1 MSSENSIF
9 HSTLHPLY
17 RSLTNTIECLRTR
30 FILLRMRTKISATL
44 GWLIHCTVTTHSLT
58 ARAPWILPTHSLS
71 EREWS
76 LTHSLTQHTH
86 SLTHSLTHPLTH
98 SLTQSNVLH
107 SLTHSL
113 ILLILQAIGHYTLA
127 SSYLSSGNMIAT
139 SLHLRMA
146 LHLQPNFGHAHSA
159 LKLVMCSLKFK
170 EEQRQ
175 LEHKVTAV
183 RHSK

>member
-1 MSSENSIF
+1 MV
-9 HSTLHPLY
+9 THP
-17 RSLTNTIECLRTR
+17 
-30 FILLRMRTKISATL
+30 
-44 GWLIHCTVTTHSLT
+44 
-58 ARAPWILPTHSLS
+58 
-71 EREWS
+71 
-76 LTHSLTQHTH
+76 LTHSPP
-86 SLTHSLTHPLTH
+86 THSLTHPLNSPTH
-98 SLTQSNVLH
+98 SLNSPTHATHPLTH
-107 SLTHSL
+107 LLTHSL
-113 ILLILQAIGHYTLA
+113 ILFVLQAIGHYTLA

-183 RHSK
+183 KYFSLLNSFLIFSKNC

>member
-1 MSSENSIF
+1 M
-9 HSTLHPLY
+9 
-17 RSLTNTIECLRTR
+17 
-30 FILLRMRTKISATL
+30 
-44 GWLIHCTVTTHSLT
+44 LT
-58 ARAPWILPTHSLS
+58 ARAALDIRPDSVS

-76 LTHSLTQHTH
+76 LTHPPTHPPTHPLTQLTHPLTQPTHSPTH
-86 SLTHSLTHPLTH
+86 SLTHSLTHT
-98 SLTQSNVLH
+98 
-107 SLTHSL
+107 LTHSL

>member
-1 MSSENSIF
+1 M
-9 HSTLHPLY
+9 
-17 RSLTNTIECLRTR
+17 
-30 FILLRMRTKISATL
+30 
-44 GWLIHCTVTTHSLT
+44 VTHSLT
-58 ARAPWILPTHSLS
+58 RPL
-71 EREWS
+71 
-76 LTHSLTQHTH
+76 TH
-86 SLTHSLTHPLTH
+86 SLTHSTHPLTQPTHSLNPLTHPPTHSLNPPTHSPTHPLTH
-98 SLTQSNVLH
+98 SLTH
-107 SLTHSL
+107 SHTHSL
-113 ILLILQAIGHYTLA
+113 ILLVLQAIGHYTLA

>member
-1 MSSENSIF
+1 M
-9 HSTLHPLY
+9 
-17 RSLTNTIECLRTR
+17 
-30 FILLRMRTKISATL
+30 
-44 GWLIHCTVTTHSLT
+44 LT
-58 ARAPWILPTHSLS
+58 ARAALDIRPDSVS

-76 LTHSLTQHTH
+76 LTHSLTHSLTYSLTYSFTR
-86 SLTHSLTHPLTH
+86 SLTHSTH
-98 SLTQSNVLH
+98 SLNPP
-107 SLTHSL
+107 THSPT
-113 ILLILQAIGHYTLA
+113 ILQAIGHYTLA

>member
-1 MSSENSIF
+1 M
-9 HSTLHPLY
+9 
-17 RSLTNTIECLRTR
+17 
-30 FILLRMRTKISATL
+30 
-44 GWLIHCTVTTHSLT
+44 LT
-58 ARAPWILPTHSLS
+58 ARAALDIRLDSVS

-76 LTHSLTQHTH
+76 LTHSPTHPPTHPPTHSLNSPTHSLNPPTHPPTHPLTHSPTH
-86 SLTHSLTHPLTH
+86 SLTHSLTHT
-98 SLTQSNVLH
+98 
-107 SLTHSL
+107 LTHSL